1 MLDTE
6 KKIVKVASHVDIF
19 LKNYLKKRTENTQ
32 LFNALKYGLF
42 SGGKKFRS
50 YLIVTSGKLF
60 NLNYKQLIAIGAA
73 VECMH
78 SYSLIHDDL
87 PSMDDD
93 DFRRGKK
100 STHKVF
106 GEATAILAG
115 NSLLTLAFEI
125 LSSNNININA
135 KSKINLLNALAS
147 SAGHSGIAGGQYL
160 DLKFEKMRVNKNLII
175 DMQNKKTGELISFC
189 TESAAIIA
197 NKNSHRKLL
206 KRIGLDIGLL
216 FQITDDLLD
225 LYGDKNKTG
234 KPTRRD
240 KQKGKA
246 TVIKSLGVNK
256 TIEFCYELLD
266 NITDKLEN
274 KYGSRANS
282 LVDSVNFLLRR
293 DH

>member
-197 NKNSHRKLL
+197 NKNSHRKFL
-206 KRIGLDIGLL
+206 KKIGLDIGLL

>member
-1 MLDTE
+1 MKDTE

-19 LKNYLKKRTENTQ
+19 LKNYLKKRIQNTH
-32 LFNALKYGLF
+32 LFQALKYGLF

-60 NLNYKQLIAIGAA
+60 NLNYKQLIAVGAA

-125 LSSNNININA
+125 LSSNNININN
-135 KSKINLLNALAS
+135 KSKINLINALAS
-147 SAGHSGIAGGQYL
+147 SAGYSGIAGGQFL

-189 TESAAIIA
+189 TESAAILA
-197 NKNSHRKLL
+197 NKNSHRKSL
-206 KRIGLDIGLL
+206 KKIGLDIGLL

-225 LYGDKNKTG
+225 LYGDKKKTG

-240 KQKGKA
+240 KKNGKA
-246 TVIKSLGVNK
+246 TIIKSLGVNK
-256 TIEFCYELLD
+256 TIEFCYKLLD
-266 NITDKLEN
+266 DITDKLEN
-274 KYGSRANS
+274 KYGSRADS

>member
-135 KSKINLLNALAS
+135 KSKINLINALAS

-189 TESAAIIA
+189 TESAAIMA

-266 NITDKLEN
+266 NITDKLKN

>member
-135 KSKINLLNALAS
+135 KSKINLINALAS

-197 NKNSHRKLL
+197 NKNSHRKFL

-246 TVIKSLGVNK
+246 TVIKSLGINK

>member
-19 LKNYLKKRTENTQ
+19 LKNYLKKRTENTK

-135 KSKINLLNALAS
+135 KSKINLINALAS
-147 SAGHSGIAGGQYL
+147 SAGYSGIAGGQYL
-160 DLKFEKMRVNKNLII
+160 DLKFEKMRINKNLII

-197 NKNSHRKLL
+197 NKNSHRKFL

-246 TVIKSLGVNK
+246 TVIKSLGINK

>member
-19 LKNYLKKRTENTQ
+19 LKNYLKKRTENTE

-87 PSMDDD
+87 PSMDND

-135 KSKINLLNALAS
+135 KSKINLINALAS

-189 TESAAIIA
+189 TESAAIMA
-197 NKNSHRKLL
+197 NKNSHRKFL

>member
-19 LKNYLKKRTENTQ
+19 LKNYLKKRTENTK

-135 KSKINLLNALAS
+135 KSKINLINALAS
-147 SAGHSGIAGGQYL
+147 SAGYSGIAGGQYL

-197 NKNSHRKLL
+197 NKNSHRKFL

>member
-147 SAGHSGIAGGQYL
+147 SAGYSGIAGGQYL

-197 NKNSHRKLL
+197 NKNSHRKFL
-206 KRIGLDIGLL
+206 KKIGLDIGLL

>member
-87 PSMDDD
+87 PSMDND

-135 KSKINLLNALAS
+135 KSKINLINALAS

-189 TESAAIIA
+189 TESAAIMA
-197 NKNSHRKLL
+197 NKNSHRKFL

>member
-6 KKIVKVASHVDIF
+6 KKIIKVASHVDIF

-87 PSMDDD
+87 PSMDND

-147 SAGHSGIAGGQYL
+147 SAGYSGIAGGQYL
-160 DLKFEKMRVNKNLII
+160 DLKFEKTRVNKNLII

-197 NKNSHRKLL
+197 NKSSHRKFL
-206 KRIGLDIGLL
+206 KKIGLDIGLL

>member
-189 TESAAIIA
+189 TESAAIMA
-197 NKNSHRKLL
+197 NKNSHRKFL

>member
-87 PSMDDD
+87 PSMDND

-147 SAGHSGIAGGQYL
+147 SAGYSGIAGGQYL

-189 TESAAIIA
+189 TESAAIMA

>member
-1 MLDTE
+1 MKDTE

-19 LKNYLKKRTENTQ
+19 LKNYLKKRIQNTH
-32 LFNALKYGLF
+32 LFQALKYGLF

-60 NLNYKQLIAIGAA
+60 NLNYKQLIAVGAA

-125 LSSNNININA
+125 LSSNNININT
-135 KSKINLLNALAS
+135 KSKINLINALAS
-147 SAGHSGIAGGQYL
+147 SAGYSGIAGGQFL

-189 TESAAIIA
+189 TESAAILA
-197 NKNSHRKLL
+197 NKNSHRKSL
-206 KRIGLDIGLL
+206 KKIGLDIGLL

-225 LYGDKNKTG
+225 LYGDKKKTG

-240 KQKGKA
+240 KKNGKA
-246 TVIKSLGVNK
+246 TIIKSLGINK
-256 TIEFCYELLD
+256 TIEFCYKLLD
-266 NITDKLEN
+266 DITDKLEN
-274 KYGSRANS
+274 KYGSRADS

>member
-87 PSMDDD
+87 PSMDND

-147 SAGHSGIAGGQYL
+147 SAGYSGIAGGQYL
-160 DLKFEKMRVNKNLII
+160 DLKFEKTRVNKNLII

-189 TESAAIIA
+189 TESAAIMA
-197 NKNSHRKLL
+197 NKNSHRKFL
-206 KRIGLDIGLL
+206 KKIGLDIGLL

-246 TVIKSLGVNK
+246 TVIKSLGINK

>member
-1 MLDTE
+1 MKDTE

-19 LKNYLKKRTENTQ
+19 LKNYLKKRTQNTY
-32 LFNALKYGLF
+32 LFQALKYGLF

-60 NLNYKQLIAIGAA
+60 NLNYKQLIAVGAA

-125 LSSNNININA
+125 LSSNNININT
-135 KSKINLLNALAS
+135 KSKINLINALAS
-147 SAGHSGIAGGQYL
+147 SAGYSGIAGGQFL

-175 DMQNKKTGELISFC
+175 DMQNKKTGELIGFC
-189 TESAAIIA
+189 TESAAILA
-197 NKNSHRKLL
+197 NKNLHRKSL
-206 KRIGLDIGLL
+206 KKIGLDIGLL

-225 LYGDKNKTG
+225 LYGDKKKTG

-240 KQKGKA
+240 KKNGKA
-246 TVIKSLGVNK
+246 TIIKSLGVNK
-256 TIEFCYELLD
+256 TIEFCYKLLD
-266 NITDKLEN
+266 DITDKLEN
-274 KYGSRANS
+274 KYGSRADS

>member
-19 LKNYLKKRTENTQ
+19 LKNYLKKRTENTK

-135 KSKINLLNALAS
+135 KSKINLINALAS
-147 SAGHSGIAGGQYL
+147 SAGYSGIAGGQYL

-189 TESAAIIA
+189 TESAAIMA
-197 NKNSHRKLL
+197 NKNSHRKFL
-206 KRIGLDIGLL
+206 KKIGLDIGLL

>member
-135 KSKINLLNALAS
+135 KSKINLINALAS

-189 TESAAIIA
+189 TESAAIMA
-197 NKNSHRKLL
+197 NKNSHRKFL
-206 KRIGLDIGLL
+206 KKIGLDIGLL

-234 KPTRRD
+234 KPIRRD

-246 TVIKSLGVNK
+246 TVIKSLGINK

>member
-6 KKIVKVASHVDIF
+6 KKIIKVASHVDIF
-19 LKNYLKKRTENTQ
+19 LKNYLKKRTESTQ

-50 YLIVTSGKLF
+50 YLLVTSGKLF
-60 NLNYKQLIAIGAA
+60 NLNYKQLIAVGAA

-135 KSKINLLNALAS
+135 KSKIHLINALAS
-147 SAGHSGIAGGQYL
+147 SAGYSGIAGGQYL

-189 TESAAIIA
+189 TEGAAIIA
-197 NKNSHRKLL
+197 NKNSHRKFL
-206 KRIGLDIGLL
+206 KKIGLNIGLL

-266 NITDKLEN
+266 SITDKLEN

>member
-19 LKNYLKKRTENTQ
+19 LKNYLKKRTENTK

-160 DLKFEKMRVNKNLII
+160 DLKFEKTRVNKNLII

-197 NKNSHRKLL
+197 NKNSHRKFL

>member
-1 MLDTE
+1 MKDTE

-19 LKNYLKKRTENTQ
+19 LKNYLKKKIQNTH
-32 LFNALKYGLF
+32 LFQALKYGLF

-60 NLNYKQLIAIGAA
+60 NLNYKQLIAVGAA

-125 LSSNNININA
+125 LSSNNININT
-135 KSKINLLNALAS
+135 KSKINLINALAS
-147 SAGHSGIAGGQYL
+147 SAGYSGIAGGQFL

-189 TESAAIIA
+189 TESAAILA
-197 NKNSHRKLL
+197 NKNSHRKSL
-206 KRIGLDIGLL
+206 KKIGLDIGLL

-225 LYGDKNKTG
+225 LYGDKKKTG

-240 KQKGKA
+240 KKNGKA
-246 TVIKSLGVNK
+246 TIIKSLGVNK
-256 TIEFCYELLD
+256 TIEFCYKLLD
-266 NITDKLEN
+266 DITDKLEN
-274 KYGSRANS
+274 KYGSRADS

>member
-125 LSSNNININA
+125 LSSNNININT
-135 KSKINLLNALAS
+135 KSKINLINALAS
-147 SAGHSGIAGGQYL
+147 SAGYSGIAGGQFL

-189 TESAAIIA
+189 TESAAILA
-197 NKNSHRKLL
+197 NKNSHRKSL
-206 KRIGLDIGLL
+206 KKIGLDIGLL

-225 LYGDKNKTG
+225 LYGDKKKTG

-240 KQKGKA
+240 KKNGKA
-246 TVIKSLGVNK
+246 TIIKSLGVNK
-256 TIEFCYELLD
+256 TIEFCYKLLD
-266 NITDKLEN
+266 DITDKLEN
-274 KYGSRANS
+274 KYGSRADS

>member
-6 KKIVKVASHVDIF
+6 KKIVKVARHVDIF
-19 LKNYLKKRTENTQ
+19 LKNYLKKRTENTK

-135 KSKINLLNALAS
+135 KSKINLINALAS

-189 TESAAIIA
+189 TESAAIMA
-197 NKNSHRKLL
+197 NKNSHRKFL

>member
-87 PSMDDD
+87 PSMDND

-147 SAGHSGIAGGQYL
+147 SAGYSGIAGGQYL
-160 DLKFEKMRVNKNLII
+160 DLKFEKTRVNKNLII

-197 NKNSHRKLL
+197 NKSSHRKFL
-206 KRIGLDIGLL
+206 KKIGLDIGLL

>member
-50 YLIVTSGKLF
+50 YLIVASGKLF

-135 KSKINLLNALAS
+135 KSKINLINALAS

-189 TESAAIIA
+189 TESAAIMA
-197 NKNSHRKLL
+197 NKNSHRKFL

-246 TVIKSLGVNK
+246 TVIKSLGINK

-282 LVDSVNFLLRR
+282 LIDSVNFLLRR

>member
-147 SAGHSGIAGGQYL
+147 SAGYSGIAGGQYL

-189 TESAAIIA
+189 TESAAIMA
-197 NKNSHRKLL
+197 NKNSHRKFL
-206 KRIGLDIGLL
+206 KKIGLDIGLL

>member
-1 MLDTE
+1 MKNTE
-6 KKIVKVASHVDIF
+6 KKIEKVAGHVDIF
-19 LKNYLKKRTENTQ
+19 LKNYLKKRLQNTH
-32 LFNALKYGLF
+32 LFQALKYGLF

-60 NLNYKQLIAIGAA
+60 NLNYKQLIAVGAA

-125 LSSNNININA
+125 LSSNNININT
-135 KSKINLLNALAS
+135 KSKINLINALAS
-147 SAGHSGIAGGQYL
+147 SAGYSGIAGGQFL

-189 TESAAIIA
+189 TESAAILA
-197 NKNSHRKLL
+197 NKNSHRKSL
-206 KRIGLDIGLL
+206 KKIGLDIGLL

-225 LYGDKNKTG
+225 LYGDKKKTG

-240 KQKGKA
+240 KKNGKA
-246 TVIKSLGVNK
+246 TIIKSLGINK
-256 TIEFCYELLD
+256 TIEFCYKLLD
-266 NITDKLEN
+266 DITDKLEN
-274 KYGSRANS
+274 KYGSRADS

>member
-1 MLDTE
+1 MKDTE

-19 LKNYLKKRTENTQ
+19 LKNYLKKRIQNTR
-32 LFNALKYGLF
+32 LFQALKYGLF

-60 NLNYKQLIAIGAA
+60 NLNYKQLIAVGAA

-125 LSSNNININA
+125 LSSNNININT
-135 KSKINLLNALAS
+135 KSKINLINALAS
-147 SAGHSGIAGGQYL
+147 SAGYSGIAGGQFL

-189 TESAAIIA
+189 TESAAILA
-197 NKNSHRKLL
+197 NKNSHRKSL
-206 KRIGLDIGLL
+206 KKIGLDIGLL

-225 LYGDKNKTG
+225 LYGDKKKTG

-240 KQKGKA
+240 KKNGKA
-246 TVIKSLGVNK
+246 TIIKSLGVNK
-256 TIEFCYELLD
+256 TIEFCYKLLD
-266 NITDKLEN
+266 DITDKLEN
-274 KYGSRANS
+274 KYGSRADS

>member
-115 NSLLTLAFEI
+115 NSLLTLSFEI

-135 KSKINLLNALAS
+135 KSKINLINALAS

-197 NKNSHRKLL
+197 NKNSHRKFL

>member
-1 MLDTE
+1 MKDTE

-19 LKNYLKKRTENTQ
+19 LKNYLKKRIQNTN
-32 LFNALKYGLF
+32 LFQALKYGLF

-60 NLNYKQLIAIGAA
+60 NLNYKQLIAVGAA

-125 LSSNNININA
+125 LSSNNININT
-135 KSKINLLNALAS
+135 KSKINLINALAS
-147 SAGHSGIAGGQYL
+147 SAGYSGIAGGQFL

-189 TESAAIIA
+189 TESAAILA
-197 NKNSHRKLL
+197 NKNSHRKSL
-206 KRIGLDIGLL
+206 KKIGLDIGLL

-225 LYGDKNKTG
+225 LYGDKKKTG

-240 KQKGKA
+240 KKNGKA
-246 TVIKSLGVNK
+246 TIIKSLGVNK
-256 TIEFCYELLD
+256 TIEFCYKLLD
-266 NITDKLEN
+266 DITDKLEN
-274 KYGSRANS
+274 KYGSRADS

>member
-135 KSKINLLNALAS
+135 KSKINLINALAS
-147 SAGHSGIAGGQYL
+147 SAGYSGIAGGQYL
-160 DLKFEKMRVNKNLII
+160 DLKFEKKKVNKNLII

-189 TESAAIIA
+189 TESTAIIA
-197 NKNSHRKLL
+197 NKNSHRKFL

-225 LYGDKNKTG
+225 LYGDKNRTG

>member
-50 YLIVTSGKLF
+50 YLIVSSGKLF

-135 KSKINLLNALAS
+135 KSKINLINALAS
-147 SAGHSGIAGGQYL
+147 SAGYSGIAGGQYL

-189 TESAAIIA
+189 TESAAIMA
-197 NKNSHRKLL
+197 NKNSHRKFL
-206 KRIGLDIGLL
+206 KKIGLDIGLL

-246 TVIKSLGVNK
+246 TVIKSLGINK

>member
-1 MLDTE
+1 MKNTE
-6 KKIVKVASHVDIF
+6 KKIEKVAGHVDIF
-19 LKNYLKKRTENTQ
+19 LKNYLKKRLQNTH
-32 LFNALKYGLF
+32 LFQALKYGLF

-50 YLIVTSGKLF
+50 YLIVTTGKLF
-60 NLNYKQLIAIGAA
+60 NLNYKQLIAVGAA

-125 LSSNNININA
+125 LSSNNININT
-135 KSKINLLNALAS
+135 KSKINLVNALAS
-147 SAGHSGIAGGQYL
+147 SAGYSGIAGGQFL
-160 DLKFEKMRVNKNLII
+160 DLKFEKMTVNKNQII

-189 TESAAIIA
+189 TESAAILA
-197 NKNSHRKLL
+197 NKNSHRKSL
-206 KRIGLDIGLL
+206 KKIGLDIGLL

-225 LYGDKNKTG
+225 LYGDKKKTG

-246 TVIKSLGVNK
+246 TIIKSHGVNK
-256 TIEFCYELLD
+256 TIEFCYKLLD
-266 NITDKLEN
+266 GITDKLEN
-274 KYGSRANS
+274 KYGSRADS

>member
-135 KSKINLLNALAS
+135 KSKIKLLNALAS
-147 SAGHSGIAGGQYL
+147 SAGYSGIAGGQYL

-246 TVIKSLGVNK
+246 TVIKSLGINK